1 MDGLNFKYPDYEK
14 LDKGAKGVKRKRV
27 VSILNRQATRLI
39 KEDEKI
45 LKKAKTAPEP
55 KATPS
60 KKQRL
65 DTTSSVEPK
74 VDETNEAP
82 STPSVSKWQKI

>member
-1 MDGLNFKYPDYEK
+1 MRTTWMAVAITALILAPM
-14 LDKGAKGVKRKRV
+14 GVAQQ
-27 VSILNRQATRLI
+27 SGPY
-39 KEDEKI
+39 KI

-74 VDETNEAP
+74 VDETDEAP